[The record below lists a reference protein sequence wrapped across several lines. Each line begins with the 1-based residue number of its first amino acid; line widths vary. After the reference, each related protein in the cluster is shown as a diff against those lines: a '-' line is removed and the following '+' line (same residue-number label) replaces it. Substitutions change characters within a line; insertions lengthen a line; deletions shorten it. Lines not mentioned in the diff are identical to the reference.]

1 MKKQLLFILA
11 FAYALTVHAQVPQTP
26 LVEHFTQASC
36 TPCASQNPLLKT
48 TLDSFGELNYVRI
61 SHQTSWPGVDPMN
74 AQFGPGPDVRRN
86 YYGVT
91 GVPNTTLNGGPVGAP
106 NSVVTSATLSAAAN
120 NTTPYDI
127 TATQTWLS
135 PNQVSVNIDVANVTG
150 GTISSADK
158 IYVAMIENV
167 INYAVAPGSNGET
180 SFHYVM
186 RQMYNASTGSANATG
201 GASLGPISASNTTN
215 FNFSISNLPTY
226 IRDKTEISFAVYI
239 QNNGTKQIFQ
249 SAKTVA
255 APIPGL
261 ISVNAV
267 STSIAGNGYCD
278 YSLTPRILFSNADP
292 TAVVTSVVA
301 QYSIDG
307 GTPVQQ
313 TFTGSLVNRQ
323 SATITFPMTTLNSG
337 VSVVSSEILSVN
349 GGQNWASPAAVG
361 IDDQVYS
368 KLNALGVATP
378 FSEGMENAPLITG
391 SGYSRELTTAIFDV
405 EASVTVP
412 LFSIIDG
419 PAFGLGAVGGFANSN
434 RSLFFRYY
442 NAPSGA
448 AMNLIMQKVNLG
460 TNSTL
465 TFSHAHRQYQTSN
478 DRLEVFVSTDC
489 GVSWVSVFNQA
500 GATLSTL
507 GAANA
512 AYIPAASSD
521 WRSNS
526 IDLSAYDGTN
536 EVVIRFTGTSDY
548 GNNLFID
555 DIDIQSTLSVDDAN
569 EMDSLKIFP
578 NPASGFIQI
587 SGLNTFQ
594 NYEIYNLLGARIT
607 YGGLENNQTIDIKE
621 FANGLYLL
629 KLENGR
635 TFKFMKE

>member
-11 FAYALTVHAQVPQTP
+11 FAYALMVHAQVQQTP

-36 TPCASQNPLLKT
+36 APCASQNPLLKT

-86 YYGVT
+86 YYGVS
-91 GVPNTTLNGGPVGAP
+91 GVPNTTLNGGPVGPP

-135 PNQVSVNIDVANVTG
+135 PNQVTLNIDVANVTG
-150 GTISSADK
+150 GTVFSADK

-167 INYAVAPGSNGET
+167 INYAAAPGSNGET
-180 SFHYVM
+180 SFYYVM

-201 GASLGPISASNTTN
+201 GASLASISASTTTN

-226 IRDKTEISFAVYI
+226 IRDKTKISFAVYI
-239 QNNGTKQIFQ
+239 QNSASKQIFQ
-249 SAKTVA
+249 AAKTTVA
-255 APIPGL
+255 SIPGL
-261 ISVNAV
+261 IAVNAV
-267 STSIAGNGYCD
+267 SSSVSVNGYCD
-278 YSLTPRILFSNADP
+278 YSLTPSILFTNDD
-292 TAVVTSVVA
+292 TTTTVTSIVA

-313 TFTGSLVNRQ
+313 TFTGSLSNNQ
-323 SATITFPMTTLNSG
+323 TTTITFPMTTLNGG

-368 KLNALGVATP
+368 KLNALAVATP
-378 FSEGMENAPLITG
+378 FIEGLENAPLITG
-391 SGYSRELTTAIFDV
+391 SGYSRELTTAIFET
-405 EASVTVP
+405 EASITP
-412 LFSIIDG
+412 PSFGILDG
-419 PAFGLGAVGGFANSN
+419 PTYNYGPIGGFANSN
-434 RSLFFRYY
+434 RSIRFRFYTVP
-442 NAPSGA
+442 AGGA
-448 AMNLIMQKVNLG
+448 MSLITQKVNLG
-460 TNSTL
+460 SNATL

-478 DRLEVFVSTDC
+478 DRLEVLVSTDC
-489 GVSWVSVFNQA
+489 GVSWTSVFDQA

-507 GAANA
+507 
-512 AYIPAASSD
+512 AASTTQFVPASASD

-536 EVVIRFTGTSDY
+536 DVVIRFTGTSDY
-548 GNNLFID
+548 GNNMFLD
-555 DIDIQSTLSVDDAN
+555 DIDIQSTLSVDEVN
-569 EMDSLKIFP
+569 EIDSLKIFP
-578 NPASGFIQI
+578 NPSSNSIQV
-587 SGLNTFQ
+587 SGLNTSQ

-607 YGGLENNQTIDIKE
+607 YGGLENNQVIDIKE

>member
-1 MKKQLLFILA
+1 
-11 FAYALTVHAQVPQTP
+11 
-26 LVEHFTQASC
+26 
-36 TPCASQNPLLKT
+36 
-48 TLDSFGELNYVRI
+48 VRI

-86 YYGVT
+86 YYGVS
-91 GVPNTTLNGGPVGAP
+91 GVPNTTLNGGPVGPP
-106 NSVVTSATLSAAAN
+106 NSVVTSATLSSAAN

-135 PNQVSVNIDVANVTG
+135 PNQVTLNIDVANVTG
-150 GTISSADK
+150 AAVSSADR

-167 INYAVAPGSNGET
+167 INYAAAPGSNGET
-180 SFHYVM
+180 SFEYVM

-201 GASLGPISASNTTN
+201 GASLGSISASTTTN

-239 QNNGTKQIFQ
+239 QNNNSKQIFQ

-292 TAVVTSVVA
+292 STVVTSVVA

-323 SATITFPMTTLNSG
+323 SATITFPMTNLNSG

-368 KLNALGVATP
+368 KLNASGVATP
-378 FSEGMENAPLITG
+378 FMEGLENAPLILA
-391 SGYSRELTTAIFDV
+391 SGYSRELTTAIFET
-405 EASVTVP
+405 EASITPP
-412 LFSIIDG
+412 LFGILDG
-419 PAFGLGAVGGFANSN
+419 PTYSYGQIGGFANSN
-434 RSLFFRYY
+434 RSIRFRFYTV
-442 NAPSGA
+442 PVGGA
-448 AMNLIMQKVNLG
+448 MSLITQKVNLG
-460 TNSTL
+460 SNATL

-478 DRLEVFVSTDC
+478 DRLEVLVSTDC
-489 GVSWVSVFNQA
+489 GVSWTSVFDQA
-500 GATLSTL
+500 GATLSTQ
-507 GAANA
+507 
-512 AYIPAASSD
+512 AASNTEFVPAIASD

-526 IDLSAYDGTN
+526 IDLSAFDGTN
-536 EVVIRFTGTSDY
+536 DVVIRFTGTSNY
-548 GNNLFID
+548 GNNMFLD
-555 DIDIQSTLSVDDAN
+555 DIDIQSTLSVDEVN
-569 EMDSLKIFP
+569 EIDSLKIYP
-578 NPASGFIQI
+578 NPSSNFIQV
-587 SGLNTFQ
+587 SGLNTSQ
-594 NYEIYNLLGARIT
+594 SYEIYSLLGARVS
-607 YGGLENNQTIDIKE
+607 YGELENNQMIEVKE
-621 FANGLYLL
+621 FANGFYLL
-629 KLENGR
+629 KLENGK
-635 TFKFMKE
+635 TIKFMKQ